1 MRTPLAAVLALFCIA
16 TAGCDDAPVPG
27 PGTLTVSLA
36 SPNGV
41 EGAARLVLIG
51 PGMGTVSSLDGEVH
65 VRVRGDTMGV
75 ILMRQDPGPLRFLL
89 QVEDT
94 TRKPR
99 GSVVQ
104 VAGPDNEIRPALMG
118 YRVEVGL

>member
-1 MRTPLAAVLALFCIA
+1 MRRVSIPALLLLCLAAG
-16 TAGCDDAPVPG
+16 GCDDAPTPG

-36 SPNGV
+36 SPNQA
-41 EGAARLVLIG
+41 EGAARLVLVG
-51 PGMGTVSSLDGEVH
+51 QGMGAASALDGEVH

-75 ILMRQDPGPLRFLL
+75 LLLRQDPGPLRFLL
-89 QVEDT
+89 QVQDT

-104 VAGPDNEIRPALMG
+104 VAGPDNELRPALLG
-118 YRVEVGL
+118 YRVEVGG